1 VARQAQGLDLA
12 SVADQLHLRAAVI
25 ESLEHD
31 DYEAL
36 PGEVFVVG
44 YIRKYARLVGLDPEP
59 LLASYQTGAPQAEQ
73 MLSGI
78 VPRRDRQIGSGHFVV
93 RLVSVLLLTVLVGL
107 TFLWWKVREPRI
119 EVERMDPGEERE
131 TRATAVPE
139 SIPGPQAAAPTGTSP
154 VAVPAGSPSPPAVL
168 LEQTANRDSAPA
180 AAGAEGQPTVDSE
193 SPSEEDTRDEGAAS
207 TLTAPAD
214 AGSAAVQVTEGS
226 ATAKEEVEETAAAA
240 APEILMSFDGPCW
253 VDVRDSERQY
263 KLFGE
268 MKKGDRQTLEGKPPY
283 SVILGNAAAV
293 QITIDGKAFD
303 LDTVTRGNVARFTL
317 DPSKPP

>member
-12 SVADQLHLRAAVI
+12 SVADQLHLRSAVI

-59 LLASYQTGAPQAEQ
+59 LLASYQTGAPQTEQ

-93 RLVSVLLLTVLVGL
+93 RLASVLLLTVLVGL
-107 TFLWWKVREPRI
+107 TFLWWKGREPRI
-119 EVERMDPGEERE
+119 ELERMDPGEERE

-139 SIPGPQAAAPTGTSP
+139 PIPARQAVAPTDTSP
-154 VAVPAGSPSPPAVL
+154 IAVPAGSPPPPAAL
-168 LEQTANRDSAPA
+168 RDQALKSESPPA
-180 AAGAEGQPTVDSE
+180 AAGVEEQPTVDSE

-207 TLTAPAD
+207 TLTAPAV
-214 AGSAAVQVTEGS
+214 SESESLRVTEVA
-226 ATAKEEVEETAAAA
+226 ATAKEEVEETAAATT
-240 APEILMSFDGPCW
+240 PEIVMSFDGPCW

-293 QITIDGKAFD
+293 RITIGGKAFD

-317 DPSKPP
+317 DPSKTP